1 MFSRENANFEFRIHD
16 KNKTNTNG
24 NGGRPNPIVVI
35 MPIGFQSSA
44 VLAAVALAR
53 VVSVVASVAVT
64 ASVDD
69 SVAASPATD
78 FVAVSTPSATEV
90 DAGSFGVIFASVE
103 DVKLPANF
111 D

>member
-1 MFSRENANFEFRIHD
+1 MLGFNVIDCTCLATCSFLWPKIPENNVA
-16 KNKTNTNG
+16 
-24 NGGRPNPIVVI
+24 RPNPIVVI

-44 VLAAVALAR
+44 VEAAVALAK
-53 VVSVVASVAVT
+53 VVSVVASVAVA

-90 DAGSFGVIFASVE
+90 DAGKNV
-103 DVKLPANF
+103 
-111 D
+111 